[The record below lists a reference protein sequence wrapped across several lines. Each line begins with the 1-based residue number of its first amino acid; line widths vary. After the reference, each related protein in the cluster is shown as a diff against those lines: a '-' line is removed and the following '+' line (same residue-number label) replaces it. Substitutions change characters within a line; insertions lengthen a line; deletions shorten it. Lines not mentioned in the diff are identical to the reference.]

1 MNTPIFT
8 RRILILAS
16 AISLGGALSADA
28 GQIMADTTSRTRI
41 AAEVDANPT
50 MTMTADTVRRA
61 ASTASATARTGQTAV
76 LTTGKKARARALAS
90 ARFGRKRLQDAQGA
104 LIRLSPG
111 SGPAARAEIALSAK
125 ARTNA
130 SVEKSDA
137 TGMAADVDGTGA
149 IGVNF

>member
-61 ASTASATARTGQTAV
+61 ASTASATAKCIDPYGPICFAC
-76 LTTGKKARARALAS
+76 GGIACGHAS
-90 ARFGRKRLQDAQGA
+90 FMYCGA
-104 LIRLSPG
+104 C
-111 SGPAARAEIALSAK
+111 K
-125 ARTNA
+125 
-130 SVEKSDA
+130 
-137 TGMAADVDGTGA
+137 
-149 IGVNF
+149 